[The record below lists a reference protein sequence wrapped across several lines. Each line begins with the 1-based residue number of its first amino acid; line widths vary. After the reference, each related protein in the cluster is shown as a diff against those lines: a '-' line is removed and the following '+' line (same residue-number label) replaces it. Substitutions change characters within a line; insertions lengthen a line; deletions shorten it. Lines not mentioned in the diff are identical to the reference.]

1 MTRNRT
7 IDITRGIAILSI
19 IIGHLN
25 VWTINRVVFT
35 FHVPIFFLLTGYFM
49 KAEPLCVHVRK
60 KARTLLVPYALTCI
74 VIIFLAGVIALF
86 AHDNVVLTLK
96 SWLFA
101 SLYGSGSS
109 YLEPFKIYDIGAIW
123 FLWAS
128 FWGCVFLQLSLR
140 WKPFFRVLWSV
151 GMFAVGYLTA
161 KRLFW
166 FPFSIQAGC
175 CATLFMYIGYAVR
188 QSEQRI
194 TRLPKLIKALG
205 TLAAFVL
212 WASFVVQFKTFWFV
226 ECDFGRGVIDIV
238 RSFCACYSVVVIAL
252 LIDRLMNKTA
262 ACLAFLGR
270 YSIIVLCVHIT
281 ELKLIH
287 WKKIAEKLL
296 QFNIPW
302 TIGGGIAVALKLV
315 FIITFTVLIVRTPR
329 LRRLFIPERKV
340 L

>member
-7 IDITRGIAILSI
+7 IDIARGIAILSI
-19 IIGHLN
+19 IVGHLN
-25 VWTINRVVFT
+25 VWTINRIVYT
-35 FHVPIFFLLTGYFM
+35 YHVPIFFLLTGYFM
-49 KAEPLCVHVRK
+49 KEESLCLHVRK
-60 KARTLLVPYALTCI
+60 KARTLLVPYAVTCFG
-74 VIIFLAGVIALF
+74 IIILAGIIALF
-86 AHDNVVLTLK
+86 KRDNVILTIK
-96 SWLFA
+96 DWMFA

-109 YLEPFKIYDIGAIW
+109 YVEPFIINDIGAIW
-123 FLWAS
+123 FLWAT
-128 FWGCVFLQLSLR
+128 FWACVFLQLSLR
-140 WKPFFRVLWSV
+140 RKPVLRILWIV
-151 GMFAVGYLTA
+151 GLFAVGYLTA

-166 FPFSIQAGC
+166 FPLSIQAGC
-175 CATLFMYIGYAVR
+175 CATLFMYIGHAVR

-194 TRLPKLIKALG
+194 TRLPMLIKVLG

-226 ECDFGRGVIDIV
+226 ECDFGRGVIDII
-238 RSFCACYSVVVIAL
+238 RSLCACYCVVVIAL

-262 ACLAFLGR
+262 VCLAFLGR

-302 TIGGGIAVALKLV
+302 MIGGGIAVALKLV

-329 LRRLFIPERKV
+329 LRRVFIPERKV